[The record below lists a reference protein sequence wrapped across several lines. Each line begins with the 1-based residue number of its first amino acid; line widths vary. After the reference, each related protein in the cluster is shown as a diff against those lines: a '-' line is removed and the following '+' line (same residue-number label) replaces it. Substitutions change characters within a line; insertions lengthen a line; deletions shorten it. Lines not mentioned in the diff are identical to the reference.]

1 VISRLAWLW
10 AHHRGLLL
18 AFSAAVLVAL
28 FFTVRAAVF
37 FVYWSDPAHRD
48 QPIEAWMTPRYV
60 ANSYHVP
67 IEMVIETLA
76 IDPEA
81 ERRPT
86 LEQLAERR
94 GVSPDRLIA
103 DLSAAIAAWKAAH
116 P

>member
-1 VISRLAWLW
+1 MIRRLAWLW

-18 AFSAAVLVAL
+18 AFSAAVLVVL

-48 QPIEAWMTPRYV
+48 QPIKAWMTPRYV

-67 IEMVIETLA
+67 IEMVIEALA

-94 GVSPDRLIA
+94 GVPLDQLVT
-103 DLSAAIAAWKAAH
+103 DLSAAISAWKAAN